1 MRGLGA
7 FCSAPEGAAVV
18 VAVAV
23 AVPMMFQWAAHGLT
37 ACTYTYVHR
46 DRGNF
51 SFPVILEIPELS
63 YNLKL

>member
-1 MRGLGA
+1 MWGLGA

-18 VAVAV
+18 VAV

-37 ACTYTYVHR
+37 ACTYTYVYR

>member
-1 MRGLGA
+1 M
-7 FCSAPEGAAVV
+7 V